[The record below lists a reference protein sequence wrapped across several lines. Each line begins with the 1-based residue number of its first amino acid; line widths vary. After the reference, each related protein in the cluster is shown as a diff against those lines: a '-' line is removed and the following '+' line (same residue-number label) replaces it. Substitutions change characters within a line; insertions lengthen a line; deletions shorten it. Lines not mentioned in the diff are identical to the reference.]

1 MIIEQKRFDVLIKI
15 SEVLSPTPEGPEN
28 YWRTL
33 LTQSF
38 IKPETLTPPQ
48 IFELGRFCER
58 MLRFASDNEEDYDVM
73 TVIGSSRTV
82 QSKIE
87 ENWKSYEYIKPRNDV
102 KEDFSYKKLVIFTD
116 SQLVFRQLK
125 GEYKVRNKNLKPLH
139 SQAIFAM
146 VAAKAFLRWHPRDDG
161 DGPIADKLANRAV
174 GGNRGTRHR
183 SEMDAAGHRTD
194 ASGEVGKGGAP
205 SNTSAEDDK
214 R

>member
-1 MIIEQKRFDVLIKI
+1 
-15 SEVLSPTPEGPEN
+15 
-28 YWRTL
+28 
-33 LTQSF
+33 
-38 IKPETLTPPQ
+38 
-48 IFELGRFCER
+48 
-58 MLRFASDNEEDYDVM
+58 M
-73 TVIGSSRTV
+73 TFQYVVDEIHATVDGSCVRKMMGV
-82 QSKIE
+82 GIAIRVVE
-87 ENWKSYEYIKPRNDV
+87 ENQIVTEISQRRGYGTNNIAEYLAVIAACNDV

-194 ASGEVGKGGAP
+194 ASGEVGKGGTP